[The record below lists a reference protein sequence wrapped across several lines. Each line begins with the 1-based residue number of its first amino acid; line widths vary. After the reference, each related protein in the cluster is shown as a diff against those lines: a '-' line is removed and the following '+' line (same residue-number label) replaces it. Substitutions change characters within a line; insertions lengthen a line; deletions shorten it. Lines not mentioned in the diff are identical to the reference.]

1 MQLAGS
7 LRKSY
12 SASVRPF
19 LSALCNAIQV
29 ILACLLLKGMRETG
43 DTHAAKHAAQAVM
56 RRCCAA
62 TGLGDEEFVQRH
74 THETPRGHSQMIMR
88 AEWVDAAGRS
98 IDELHGSFVTNC
110 EIKQVCI

>member
-1 MQLAGS
+1 M
-7 LRKSY
+7 
-12 SASVRPF
+12 
-19 LSALCNAIQV
+19 
-29 ILACLLLKGMRETG
+29 KGMRETG

-110 EIKQVCI
+110 EIKQVGL